1 MKTKMSEAIST
12 ELEQFAKRRLMA
24 GSMMSR
30 VLEDGLDSEMGEH
43 DFNFGTPPFFV
54 IDGEADVMGILDEK
68 GDFTPFPF
76 NYDLDGD
83 AVDSDRYD
91 MIYSTF
97 GPGGS
102 ILRLI
107 PAKTDFEPPGIE
119 SGDFFETEYTE
130 IPGVLWEGVDLATA
144 EIEKLVE
151 QRLGAALTRKVAGL
165 HDRVAMLSLD
175 PEIELP
181 EGLNGQVML
190 VQMLADG
197 TNMMRII
204 LSAYIGLLQEI
215 EQEIANQ
222 AEDQDESDDEEED
235 TD

>member
-1 MKTKMSEAIST
+1 MKTKMSDAIST

-24 GSMMSR
+24 GSMMSG
-30 VLEDGLDSEMGEH
+30 VLEDGLDSEIEGN
-43 DFNFGTPPFFV
+43 DFNFGTPPFLV
-54 IDGEADVMGILDEK
+54 IDGEADVMGLLDEK

-76 NYDLDGD
+76 NYNLDGD
-83 AVDSDRYD
+83 VIDSDRYD
-91 MIYSTF
+91 MVYSTL

-107 PAKTDFEPPGIE
+107 PAKTDFEPPRIE
-119 SGDFFETEYTE
+119 SGDFFETEHAE
-130 IPGVLWEGVDLATA
+130 IPAVLWEGVDLATA
-144 EIEKLVE
+144 EIQKLVE
-151 QRLGAALTRKVAGL
+151 QRLGGALTRKIAGL
-165 HDRVAMLSLD
+165 HDRVAMLQSD

-197 TNMMRII
+197 TNMMRIV

-215 EQEIANQ
+215 EQEIQN
-222 AEDQDESDDEEED
+222 ESDDEDDED
-235 TD
+235 DED